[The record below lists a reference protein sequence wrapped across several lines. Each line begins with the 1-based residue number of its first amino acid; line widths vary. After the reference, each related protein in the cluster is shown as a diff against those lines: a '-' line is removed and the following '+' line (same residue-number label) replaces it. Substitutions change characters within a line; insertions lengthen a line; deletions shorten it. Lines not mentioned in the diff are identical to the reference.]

1 MDTDQNKQIN
11 TDKSK
16 PGLLHEELSF
26 KVRKCIF
33 NVAKKYGKGL
43 KEGIFQKALAEEF
56 TLSGIN
62 FEQQKRITIYSVET
76 GKALGVYVPDFVV
89 EDLIV
94 IEIKATDFPLQKD
107 IEQQLSY
114 LKISKYE
121 VGLLVNFNTPKLY
134 IKRLIYTNDRKPY
147 IRVNQ

>member
-1 MDTDQNKQIN
+1 MDTDQNKQID

-16 PGLLHEELSF
+16 RGLLHEELSF
-26 KVRKCIF
+26 KVRNCIF
-33 NVAKKYGKGL
+33 SVAKKYGKGL
-43 KEGIFQKALAEEF
+43 KEGILQKALAEEF
-56 TLSGIN
+56 TLKGIN

-89 EDLIV
+89 EDLII

-121 VGLLVNFNTPKLY
+121 VGLLINFNTPKLY